1 MPKLHTPVCEV
12 LGIDAPIVQ
21 SGMGGVAG
29 PELAAAVCEA
39 GGLGVLAGLN
49 LTPDK
54 LRAGIRRM
62 RELTAKPF
70 AVNLWL
76 HTQLRPPVAI
86 AGVPDADV
94 EAVQGVLNRF
104 RQRVGTT
111 SKFGRPPQT
120 PDLID
125 AAFAVILEERVPVW
139 SIGLGDPGPEM
150 TARCRAAGVKVMAMA
165 ATVEDAAALDRS
177 GCDVI
182 VAQGG
187 EAGGHRSTWVKR
199 ESALHANVGSIAL
212 IPQVVDAVKAPVL
225 AAGGIADGRGLVAAL
240 ALGAQGVLLGTRFVA
255 TREAE
260 APGFWKEALTTR
272 GSDATVVTDAFSGY
286 YARGI
291 RNEYSEAYAK
301 SGAPVL
307 PALHQAAAARDLYD
321 ASRAAGTG
329 EYFPMWSGQ
338 SVGLIRD
345 LPGAGEVVHAIL
357 REAEAELARLRT
369 L

>member
-1 MPKLHTPVCEV
+1 MGSLRTPVCDL
-12 LGIDAPIVQ
+12 LGIEAPVVQ

-49 LTPDK
+49 LTPDQ

-70 AVNLWL
+70 AVNMWL
-76 HTQLRPPVAI
+76 HTQLRPPVDI
-86 AGVPDADV
+86 GSVPDKDV
-94 EAVQGVLNRF
+94 EAVQGLLNRF
-104 RQRVGTT
+104 RQRVGAPPQ
-111 SKFGRPPQT
+111 FGRPRQT

-125 AAFAVILEERVPVW
+125 AAFEVILEERVPVW
-139 SIGLGDPGPEM
+139 SIGLGDPGAEM
-150 TARCRAAGVKVMAMA
+150 AARAREAGVKIMAMA
-165 ATVEDAAALDRS
+165 ATVEDAEALDRS

-199 ESALHANVGSIAL
+199 EGPQHANVGTMAL
-212 IPQVVDAVKAPVL
+212 VPQVVDAVKAPVL
-225 AAGGIADGRGLVAAL
+225 AAGGVADGRGLVAAL

-255 TREAE
+255 TREAQ
-260 APGFWKEALTTR
+260 APAFWKEALTTR

-286 YARGI
+286 YARAL
-291 RNEYSEAYAK
+291 RNEYSEAYAQ

-307 PALHQAAAARDLYD
+307 PSLHQAAAARDLYD

-338 SVGLIRD
+338 SAGLIRD
-345 LPGAGEVVHAIL
+345 LPGAGEVVRTIVA
-357 REAEAELARLRT
+357 EAEAELARLRA